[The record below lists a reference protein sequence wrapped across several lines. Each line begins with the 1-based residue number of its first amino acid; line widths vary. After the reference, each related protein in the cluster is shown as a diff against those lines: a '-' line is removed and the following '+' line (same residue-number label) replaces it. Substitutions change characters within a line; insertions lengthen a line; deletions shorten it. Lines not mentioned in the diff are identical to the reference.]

1 MQYRTAVI
9 WSVVIVVLTGG
20 MFGLPAAVWAVFLPS
35 LKQGIQDPM
44 PGYERL
50 LFDIAV
56 FCGPLKWMLAILAP
70 PIVLVLFTI
79 AALTTDSWVRRA
91 AAPPPPSRPP
101 TLWNPKAAACWSLL
115 FSPAFGAFLHA
126 RNAVAM
132 GRVDDARANRAW
144 FYVSITYLGLS
155 LVTIVIPAIPD
166 GLFRLAGL
174 GLLFGWF
181 FSLGRKQIT
190 YVRETWR
197 DRYQRK
203 PWTKPLLIAFCC
215 LIGTF
220 VALTVA
226 EKLVRGSR

>member
-1 MQYRTAVI
+1 VQYRTAVI
-9 WSVVIVVLTGG
+9 LSVVIVLLTGG
-20 MFGLPAAVWAVFLPS
+20 MFGLQAAVWAAFLPS
-35 LKQGIQDPM
+35 LKQGIPDPI
-44 PGYERL
+44 PGYEKL
-50 LFDIAV
+50 LLDVAV
-56 FCGPLKWMLAILAP
+56 FCSTWKWMLALLAP
-70 PIVLVLFTI
+70 PIVVLVFTI
-79 AALTTDSWVRRA
+79 AAFTTDSWVRKVT
-91 AAPPPPSRPP
+91 APPPPSRPP
-101 TLWNPKAAACWSLL
+101 TLWNPKAAVCWSLL

-126 RNAVAM
+126 RNAAAM
-132 GRVDDARANRAW
+132 GRVDEARTNRAW
-144 FYVSITYLGLS
+144 FYVSIAYLGLS
-155 LVTIVIPAIPD
+155 LVAIPIPAIPD
-166 GLFRLAGL
+166 GLLRLAAL

-226 EKLVRGSR
+226 EKLVIGPR